1 VKRTIL
7 IVVAVLAV
15 LAGGWLLTGGL
26 GRAVERRIESGLVA
40 QGLPQPMAGCMAK
53 RMAKRLTLGQL
64 RGLEALSQG
73 GGEAAAVPSVAEFL
87 ERLRRIDDAEAI
99 EVTATSA
106 AVCAFTD
113 R

>member
-1 VKRTIL
+1 MKRTVL
-7 IVVAVLAV
+7 IVAAVLAILV
-15 LAGGWLLTGGL
+15 AGWLLTGGL
-26 GRAVERRIESGLVA
+26 GRAVENRIETGLVA

-64 RGLEALSQG
+64 RKLEALG
-73 GGEAAAVPSVAEFL
+73 AEDGAMAASSVAEFL
-87 ERLRRIDDAEAI
+87 ERVRQVDDAEVI

-106 AVCAFTD
+106 AVCAFTA